1 MQLEVVDYLSRD
13 IMSDNFNKN
22 RIVKNSILLY
32 VRMLFTMWLNLWIT
46 RLVLANL
53 GVEDMG
59 VYGVVG
65 SIVGLVGVFTGGITN
80 AVQRFITFEAGR
92 QEGKV
97 NLVFCSS
104 LNIIFVLSVMVF
116 LVLEIGGVY
125 MLYNSV
131 KIPVSSMNAAF
142 WVLQLSIVTCI
153 VNLISVPYNALVI
166 AHEKMDAFA
175 MISILQVVLSFVA
188 AYYLSL
194 FDNRLLVYGILVA
207 VISVL
212 IRVIYQIY
220 CHFKFDEAC
229 YHMLIDRATLKA
241 LGKFTGIS
249 TASGVLQVI
258 YSQGIVFVINWTFGV
273 AVNAVY
279 NIALQLK
286 NSILSFALNLFKAIS
301 PQITKTFANNEI
313 ETHKKLVYSGSKM
326 EAYLIFFIM
335 IPFLFRTEY
344 IMRLW
349 LGDVPQYAVEFAM
362 CMVFSSL
369 TYALFEP
376 IRASV
381 LATNQI
387 SKFLL
392 IPEAFFILVL
402 PIGLW
407 ACKLWNNPVVLMAII
422 VGMDVLTCLL
432 RTYYGVK
439 VSPLEAKGLLCHV
452 LCPTILVACID
463 CVVCYGLSCL
473 LLSDLVGMI
482 ALLVLNSLAL
492 VAIILLVG
500 LNKLERHYCLS
511 VIGKIKR
518 RNHE

>member
-1 MQLEVVDYLSRD
+1 MP
-13 IMSDNFNKN
+13 DNFNKN

-32 VRMLFTMWLNLWIT
+32 VRMLFTMWLNLWTT

-65 SIVGLVGVFTGGITN
+65 SIVGLVGIFTGGITN
-80 AVQRFITFEAGR
+80 AVQRFITFEAGK
-92 QEGKV
+92 QEGQV

-104 LNIIFVLSVMVF
+104 LNIIFVLSALVF
-116 LVLEIGGVY
+116 LLLEIGGVY
-125 MLYNSV
+125 MLYHGV
-131 KIPVSSMNAAF
+131 KIPASSFSAAF
-142 WVLQLSIVTCI
+142 WVLQLSIGTCI

-175 MISILQVVLSFVA
+175 MISILQVVLNFVA
-188 AYYLSL
+188 AYCLSL
-194 FDNRLLVYGILVA
+194 LDNRLLVYGILVA

-212 IRVIYQIY
+212 IRVIYQVY
-220 CHFKFDEAC
+220 CHYKFDEAH
-229 YHMLIDRATLKA
+229 YHLLIDCTTLKA

-313 ETHKKLVYSGSKM
+313 EAHKKLVYSGSKM

-349 LGDVPQYAVEFAM
+349 LGNVPQYAVEFSQ
-362 CMVFSSL
+362 CTVFISL

-402 PIGLW
+402 PIGLC
-407 ACKLWNNPVVLMAII
+407 ACKLWNNPVLLMAVI

-439 VSPLEAKGLLCHV
+439 VSPLDAKGILRRV
-452 LCPTILVACID
+452 LCPTVLVAFFD
-463 CVVCYGLSCL
+463 GAACYGLSCL
-473 LLSDLVGMI
+473 FPSDLVGMI
-482 ALLVLNSLAL
+482 ALLISNSLAL
-492 VAIILLVG
+492 VIIILLAG
-500 LNKLERHYCLS
+500 LNKMERHYCFA
-511 VIGKIKR
+511 IIDKIKR
-518 RNHE
+518 RKHE